1 MNYRELISLVKTD
14 FNFLMKF
21 GYFFT
26 DEKINDNN
34 PNLVWINLIA
44 TSSEANMITISFCP
58 FENKLRIDTKISN
71 KFKGRELALRNYFN
85 YKESKPL
92 GHVKFYVINMFNL
105 KVELDFYAKK
115 VEEIILDDLIDVI
128 KNNNWENIPSFN
140 PRDDY

>member
-85 YKESKPL
+85 YKESKSL
-92 GHVKFYVINMFNL
+92 GHVEFYVINMLNL

-140 PRDDY
+140 PKDDY